1 MHNTFANNLLQSITE
16 FSALVFE
23 ADRAQKDSDRMNVR
37 RALDYQESQGRNSAD
52 APKREASLAE
62 SMGIMSVVSL
72 TSST

>member
-23 ADRAQKDSDRMNVR
+23 ADRAQKDGDRMTVQ

-52 APKREASLAE
+52 APKPASNVSREFAE
-62 SMGIMSVVSL
+62 VKTKIN
-72 TSST
+72 

>member
-16 FSALVFE
+16 FSSLVFE

-52 APKREASLAE
+52 APKPASN
-62 SMGIMSVVSL
+62 VSL
-72 TSST
+72 EFAEVKTGIN

>member
-16 FSALVFE
+16 FSSLVFE

-52 APKREASLAE
+52 TPKPASNASREFAE
-62 SMGIMSVVSL
+62 VKTKIN
-72 TSST
+72 